1 MQWISVEEK
10 LPDPKFYWVLV
21 CAAGAVDC
29 MAYSKKYGFFE
40 PMICGPSCVS
50 IQLITHWMPLP
61 EPPTGEKNG

>member
-1 MQWISVEEK
+1 
-10 LPDPKFYWVLV
+10 LV

-61 EPPTGEKNG
+61 EPPTGGSDAVDKY